1 MDSERVETRGQT
13 TCVIHVSPD
22 VVDAGAEMTLQG
34 QVSCAP
40 ICDLRGHALLVK
52 DEAGA
57 DARSV
62 ELTRF
67 DGETNST
74 DEFDVKAPVKAGGY
88 TWAAVCPAV
97 VKGGMSYIEASTPI
111 SFTVKRH
118 TTHVVAWD
126 IPSAIVVG
134 ERFRIKIGIKC
145 SSECCLAN
153 KDFEIYD
160 HEGTQVAT
168 GTLPGDC
175 WPGTAGLYVAEV
187 ELQAPASEG
196 LYSWSV
202 KRSGSDVGIPHAEG
216 SNSFGVR
223 VVSHPECLV
232 TVETV
237 DSVTQTPLGG
247 ARVVMHPYKA
257 VTDERGVAQMRVA
270 KGAYKLFVSQTKYLT
285 FGVAVEVT
293 ADMTARAELD
303 LEPLVER
310 N

>member
-1 MDSERVETRGQT
+1 
-13 TCVIHVSPD
+13 
-22 VVDAGAEMTLQG
+22 
-34 QVSCAP
+34 
-40 ICDLRGHALLVK
+40 
-52 DEAGA
+52 
-57 DARSV
+57 
-62 ELTRF
+62 
-67 DGETNST
+67 
-74 DEFDVKAPVKAGGY
+74 
-88 TWAAVCPAV
+88 
-97 VKGGMSYIEASTPI
+97 
-111 SFTVKRH
+111 
-118 TTHVVAWD
+118 VAWD

-134 ERFRIKIGIKC
+134 ERFRVKVGIKC
-145 SSECCLAN
+145 SSECHLAN

-160 HEGTQVAT
+160 HEGTRVAT
-168 GTLPGDC
+168 GTLPGEC

-202 KRSGSDVGIPHAEG
+202 KGSGSDVGIPHAEG

-237 DSVTQTPLGG
+237 DSVSQTPLGG

-285 FGVAVEVT
+285 FGVPVEVT